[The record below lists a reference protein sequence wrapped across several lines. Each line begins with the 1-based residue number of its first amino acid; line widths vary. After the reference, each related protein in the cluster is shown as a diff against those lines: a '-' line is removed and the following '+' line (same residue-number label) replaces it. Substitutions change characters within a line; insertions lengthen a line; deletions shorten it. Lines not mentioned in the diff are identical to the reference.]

1 MPSSKAPACRGIIGL
16 IFSCILIVWSGSLAS
31 VAGTASSR
39 DAALVWWTDSPP
51 PPFTLDNLRKEP
63 VALADLRSDVLVVH
77 FFATWCEPCRE
88 ELPALRRLV
97 DRSDRA
103 RLRVVS
109 VSVAEVDVRVRNFV
123 DKVPV
128 NFDILL
134 DRDRAVTRSWNISV
148 LPTTVI
154 LDQDMKPR
162 LFITREYDWD
172 NFDAAQALKM
182 FGEQETATTGFN
194 SVIQP

>member
-1 MPSSKAPACRGIIGL
+1 VPSSKAPACRGIIGL
-16 IFSCILIVWSGSLAS
+16 VCSCILTVWSGSLAS
-31 VAGTASSR
+31 VAGTAPSR
-39 DAALVWWTDSPP
+39 NAALVRWTDSPP

-63 VALADLRSDVLVVH
+63 VSLADLRSDVLVVH

-97 DRSDRA
+97 ERSDRA

-134 DRDRAVTRSWNISV
+134 DRDRAVTKSWNISA

-154 LDQDMKPR
+154 LDRDMKPR
-162 LFITREYDWD
+162 LFITHEYDWD

-194 SVIQP
+194 SVSQP